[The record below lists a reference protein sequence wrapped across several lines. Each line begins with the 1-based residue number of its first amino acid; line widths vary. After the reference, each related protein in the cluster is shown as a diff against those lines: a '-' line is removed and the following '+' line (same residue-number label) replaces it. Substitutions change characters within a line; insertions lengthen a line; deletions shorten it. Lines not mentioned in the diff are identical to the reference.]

1 MFSIKIYSSKTKLN
15 NSNIKFFN
23 FIKKNTHKLYLL
35 KITSIFIEK
44 HNFNP

>member
-1 MFSIKIYSSKTKLN
+1 MKIYSFKTKLN
-15 NSNIKFFN
+15 SNTKFFN
-23 FIKKNTHKLYLL
+23 FIKKKHTHKLYLL